1 MKYKKLGSA
10 VLLGLL
16 VTIPAF
22 AEESSVSSVRA
33 SSDTSINTRININK
47 NKIDGGMDR
56 AGNPDQLNGDRSE
69 PAMRPLKGEIKDLRA
84 DIQNDKRD
92 MRDSYRESTAEE
104 KAQMKASIEARKAAF
119 KIEIQAMKKENLAAR
134 KEFAVKRFN
143 NAVSVIESKQVRVTT
158 LLEKMKANGKD
169 TASAEASLKVSIDK
183 LAIAKTSLAAF
194 VTLFATAEKDSGA
207 LRASAKKVEEDL
219 KASRDALLK
228 ALSMVE
234 NNSVNTEVKTNTSV
248 ETSASK
254 Q

>member
-1 MKYKKLGSA
+1 MQYKKLGSA

-22 AEESSVSSVRA
+22 AEEASSSVGASMKSETNVRENKLGERKMM
-33 SSDTSINTRININK
+33 INEDRQEIREQINENR
-47 NKIDGGMDR
+47 N
-56 AGNPDQLNGDRSE
+56 E

-84 DIQNDKRD
+84 DIKNDKRD

-143 NAVSVIESKQVRVTT
+143 NAVSVIESKQARVTT

-169 TASAEASLKVSIDK
+169 TASAEASLKV
-183 LAIAKTSLAAF
+183 L
-194 VTLFATAEKDSGA
+194 
-207 LRASAKKVEEDL
+207 
-219 KASRDALLK
+219 
-228 ALSMVE
+228 
-234 NNSVNTEVKTNTSV
+234 
-248 ETSASK
+248 
-254 Q
+254 